1 MDDLVGAQT
10 LRDRFLKGHVID
22 EQVAEFGPLV
32 VSFLPA
38 SQRTSTVER
47 RAVWRAYLA
56 TEGGGMHAH
65 CLAQRAANPNAVIPP
80 EHARVIVRPLLDPK
94 PAEPL
99 LSGQRLAQYW
109 FTLEE
114 ADADKGA
121 MLRFFIL
128 AAATQ
133 PVFHEAV
140 KLISSARLLTGQSLG
155 DVVQSRIDSVLT
167 GTKPAAPLA
176 APRTRCAI
184 APFSWRCSYC
194 EISVCAR
201 PRLTARTANGPAAAS
216 WPTWCIFPTAPSPR
230 SGWISGAH

>member
-1 MDDLVGAQT
+1 MDDLAGAQAF
-10 LRDRFLKGHVID
+10 RDRFLKGHVID
-22 EQVAEFGPLV
+22 EHVAKFGPLV

-38 SQRTSTVER
+38 SQRTTTAER
-47 RAVWRAYLA
+47 RAVWGVYVA
-56 TEGGGMHAH
+56 TEAGAMHAH
-65 CLAQRAANPNAVIPP
+65 CLAQREANPDAVIPP

-114 ADADKGA
+114 ADADKWA

-133 PVFHEAV
+133 PVFYEAV
-140 KLISSARLLTGQSLG
+140 TLISSARLLTGQSLG

-167 GTKPAAPLA
+167 GTKPAAP
-176 APRTRCAI
+176 PGRPKNTMRD
-184 APFSWRCSYC
+184 R
-194 EISVCAR
+194 SVFVAVLVLDDLGLR
-201 PRLTARTANGPAAAS
+201 PTRLTARTGNGLAAAS
-216 WPTWCIFPTAPSPR
+216 WPTWCICPTAPSPR